1 MMAYGIAE
9 IWSDISRLWR
19 GRALALWVLGTSF
32 ALCVALLS
40 VWLQLRQQSN
50 GFMPRGVQATAAFAT
65 LAAQETNGSL
75 WGVGLNNL
83 RKLNDLG
90 FKDRFASYRKS
101 SANVAI
107 GVQQELA
114 QAPIAVVSDNFFQ
127 LLEISL
133 QGRGFDQGRG
143 AIITQA
149 FLNAF
154 SLDEAPSTVRVGQI
168 SFPVLAIT
176 DRNFQGI
183 DSTIPLLW
191 LDQRSAERLLA
202 LPVPV
207 SQANKTELTAQYAR
221 QVPMNFGIVKLLH
234 RLELGELKRW
244 DLRRAKWIRIAA
256 ANIGKTES
264 AAFNFDTS
272 QQIPLVTLGIVIE
285 PGQAQALQNLSSA
298 SGLAVIAA
306 LCSCMINLLLFWFGL
321 NLQRADQL
329 RIQVGLGAQLKHF
342 LIQGTAE
349 SLSVLV
355 PSLLLGLLF
364 AIAGLQYLNEH
375 ALVGLH
381 LKTEL
386 PIQALW
392 ASSGLALGMVI
403 FTQVAAIV
411 ASRSLKD
418 RGRGLGFS
426 RTQKRIDRIIAFNLW
441 GLSFTLSAG
450 LLGLW
455 MHVHQLRTVDYGGD
469 PDAVML
475 SGLNTAEINQLAK
488 KLGQNSRNLAMV
500 RTRPLQE
507 MTLQR
512 GFKGLGAHGNL
523 QFRAAWNSANA
534 EYFQAIGVV
543 LAAGAMPESRAQVL
557 LSASVCRELKLSA
570 AKCVGIQIRE
580 LGTEAA
586 VNLVV
591 SGVIGDIRHKGLRE
605 AVDLVI
611 YRGLNY
617 PDAGTI
623 LMIAAKNMTEYSA
636 ALSDIGIAVNQKKRS
651 LVSMRSVM
659 MQATRQDVLIA
670 LGVTLVM
677 TLCWLNVVAG
687 LVSET
692 RRCMSARAP
701 TAALQATLGASL
713 QKCLRYSFGDLLL
726 LASACALL
734 AGLALV
740 FFGSLMLS
748 WDHLLF
754 ATIIYVVVA
763 SAALLLTG
771 LWVRQSIRN
780 GELATL
786 LRDA

>member
-1 MMAYGIAE
+1 MAYGIAE

-19 GRALALWVLGTSF
+19 GRTLALCVLGTSF

-40 VWLQLRQQSN
+40 VWLQLKQQSN
-50 GFMPRGVQATAAFAT
+50 WFVPQGVQATAAFAT

-75 WGVGLNNL
+75 WGIGLNNL
-83 RKLNDLG
+83 QKLNDLG

-101 SANVAI
+101 SAIVSI

-114 QAPIAVVSDNFFQ
+114 QAPIAVVSENFFQ

-133 QGRGFDQGRG
+133 QGKGFDQGRG
-143 AIITQA
+143 AIITQE

-154 SLDEAPSTVRVGQI
+154 GLEKAPRIVRVGQI
-168 SFPVLAIT
+168 SFPVLGIT
-176 DRNFQGI
+176 DRNFRGI

-191 LDQRSAERLLA
+191 LDQRSAERLLT

-221 QVPMNFGIVKLLH
+221 QAPMHFGIVRLLQP
-234 RLELGELKRW
+234 LELGELARW

-256 ANIGKTES
+256 ANIDKPES

-272 QQIPLVTLGIVIE
+272 QQVPLVTLGIIIE
-285 PGQAQALQNLSSA
+285 PGQARALENLSSA

-306 LCSCMINLLLFWFGL
+306 LSSCLINLALFWFGL

-349 SLSVLV
+349 SLSILV
-355 PSLLLGLLF
+355 PSLILGLLL
-364 AIAGLQYLNEH
+364 AIAGLQYLNEY
-375 ALVGLH
+375 ALIGLH

-392 ASSGLALGMVI
+392 ASVGLALGMVLL
-403 FTQVAAIV
+403 TQLAAVAA
-411 ASRSLKD
+411 SQSLKD

-441 GLSFTLSAG
+441 GLSLALSAG
-450 LLGLW
+450 LLGLG
-455 MHVHQLRTVDYGGD
+455 MYVHQLRTVDYGGD

-475 SGLNTAEINQLAK
+475 SGLNSAEINQLSK
-488 KLGQNSRNLAMV
+488 ELGKNSRNLAMV

-507 MTLQR
+507 MALQR
-512 GFKGLGAHGNL
+512 GFKGLGEHGNL

-557 LSASVCRELKLSA
+557 LSASVCREMNLSPA
-570 AKCVGIQIRE
+570 NCVGIQIRE
-580 LGTEAA
+580 LGTESAL
-586 VNLVV
+586 NLVV

-605 AVDLVI
+605 AADLVI

-617 PDAGTI
+617 PVAGTI
-623 LMIAAKNMTEYSA
+623 LMIAAKNMPEYSA
-636 ALSDIGIAVNQKKRS
+636 ALSDIGIGVNQKKRS

-670 LGVTLVM
+670 LGVTLIM
-677 TLCWLNVVAG
+677 ALCWLNVVAG
-687 LVSET
+687 LISET

-701 TAALQATLGASL
+701 TAALQAALGASL

-726 LASACALL
+726 LASICALL
-734 AGLALV
+734 AGLALMV
-740 FFGSLMLS
+740 FGSTVLS
-748 WDHLLF
+748 WERLLF
-754 ATIIYVVVA
+754 ATVCYLVLA
-763 SAALLLTG
+763 TAALLLTG
-771 LWVRQSIRN
+771 LWIRQSIQT
-780 GELATL
+780 GDLATL